1 MGLNMS
7 GLDPRKI
14 NSMMKQMGIN
24 NKDIPAKKVVIEL
37 EDGSKLV
44 INKPGVT
51 EITMQGQK
59 SYQVTGEVVEEK
71 QLVISNEDI
80 ELVAN
85 EAKISKEKAKE
96 LLKKTNGDIAKAI
109 TSVLD

>member
-1 MGLNMS
+1 MSLNMG

-14 NSMMKQMGIN
+14 NSMMKQMGIS
-24 NKDIPAKKVVIEL
+24 NKELPAKKVTIEL
-37 EDGSKLV
+37 EDGITLV
-44 INKPGVT
+44 IDEPGVT

-59 SYQVTGEVVEEK
+59 SYQVTGDAVEQK
-71 QLVISNEDI
+71 KLTISDEDI

-96 LLKKTNGDIAKAI
+96 LLEKTNGDIAEAI
-109 TSVLD
+109 SSIVD